1 MGDHMQQNLRPEDI
15 RVDIIFRRHWNLRPN
30 GVKITHLPSGQA
42 FVSEDQ
48 RSEPANRAKCH
59 DMLREFLRTW
69 EPITIEE
76 EFDAL
81 PEETKQKFY
90 DLVSDTLDGFLWCSR
105 VWESWYVGTMSKD
118 DFSPAG
124 DDLDVIHKHAV
135 AAYKLHKELK

>member
-1 MGDHMQQNLRPEDI
+1 MGDHIQQDLRPEDL
-15 RVDIIFRRHWNLRPN
+15 RVDVIFKRHFRPN
-30 GVKITHLPSGQA
+30 GVKITHLPSGKV

-69 EPITIEE
+69 EPMTIEE

-90 DLVSDTLDGFLWCSR
+90 DVVSNTLDGFLWCNR
-105 VWESWYVGTMSKD
+105 VWEAWSIGTMSQD

-124 DDLDVIHKHAV
+124 DDPDVIHEHAV
-135 AAYKLHKELK
+135 AMYKLHKELK